1 MTWSNIKRGKYEIC
15 NPNKSALAAAL
26 YSELK
31 YETFS
36 ECEKACT
43 KMKVATH
50 YKFKLHNQNEEQNA
64 QINFP
69 TDIKLS
75 VETVT
80 KSLISTSK

>member
-1 MTWSNIKRGKYEIC
+1 M
-15 NPNKSALAAAL
+15 AAAL
-26 YSELK
+26 YSDLK

-36 ECEKACT
+36 ECENPCT

-50 YKFKLHNQNEEQNA
+50 YKFKLHNQNEEQTA

-69 TDIKLS
+69 TEIKLS

-80 KSLISTSK
+80 QSLLSTSKLTIL